1 MQEKPNIRITE
12 WEDLDKRK
20 FFSVGIFM
28 ALSIRLT
35 VYPVILIRTRLQVQR
50 GWSHYN
56 GTFDAFSKILK
67 SEGVRGLY
75 RGFLVNA
82 FGLITGQSYITTYEL
97 VRMYV
102 SEYSNNNTVKSFIAG
117 GSASLVAQSFIV
129 PFDVISQHLMIMGQK
144 GYRGRLQLSQTTGGI
159 SQGFGQAKKVII
171 HIFRIDGP
179 RGFYRGYLPALLT
192 YVPNS
197 AVWWPSYLFFAE
209 QLSKWAPSECPHL
222 VLQGIAGPMA
232 AVTASTLTNPMDVIR
247 ARVQLEGKSSIIETS
262 SQLLREEGARGFTKG
277 LSARILSAAPTAF
290 VLVIGYETLK
300 KISLRQELVAIRH
313 W

>member
-1 MQEKPNIRITE
+1 MQEKPNIRIIE

-28 ALSIRLT
+28 TLSIRLA

-67 SEGVRGLY
+67 SEGIRGLY
-75 RGFLVNA
+75 WGFLVNA
-82 FGLITGQSYITTYEL
+82 SGLITGQSYIITYEL

-102 SEYSNNNTVKSFIAG
+102 SEYNNNNTVKSFIAG

-144 GYRGRLQLSQTTGGI
+144 GYRSRLQLSQMTGGI
-159 SQGFGQAKKVII
+159 SQSFGQAKKVII

-179 RGFYRGYLPALLT
+179 RGFYRGYLAALLM

-222 VLQGIAGPMA
+222 VLQGMAGRMA
-232 AVTASTLTNPMDVIR
+232 AVTASALTNPMDVIR
-247 ARVQLEGKSSIIETS
+247 ARVQLEGKSSIIETF
-262 SQLLREEGARGFTKG
+262 SQVLREEGSWSFTKG
-277 LSARILSAAPTAF
+277 LSARILSAAPTA
-290 VLVIGYETLK
+290 LILIIGYETLK
-300 KISLRQELVAIRH
+300 KISLLQELMATRH